1 MIVAGNHVTHSL
13 ERYVPR
19 AAVEWDAD
27 AAATW
32 REVDGTLVFVDIS
45 GFTALSERL
54 ARSGRIGAEE
64 LTDVLNRVF
73 SAMLDLAYERGGALL
88 KFGGDALLLLFT
100 GPDHAVQATSAA
112 VDMRSELRRAADWR
126 TSVGRLGLRMSVG
139 VSSGAVHLF
148 RVGRSHTELLITGP
162 GATMT
167 TEMETTAEAGDIV
180 ISSATRA
187 LLPRGA
193 AVQPKGT
200 GWLLRWRKAP
210 LASSGGIGRAEI
222 DPERMTEFVP
232 VVLREHLRHG
242 RAEPEHR
249 LASIGFLKF
258 KGTDE
263 LMAARGAA
271 AVATALEEIV
281 STVQEAAD
289 DEGVAFLA
297 SDIDSNGGKLIV
309 ATGVPVAQ
317 EDDEGRMLRALR
329 RIAERG
335 TELPLRIGVNR
346 GHVFAGEVGTAY
358 RCAYTVMGD
367 TVNLAARLMAAAQPG
382 EVYATPQVL
391 DSSRTL
397 FETTALEPFYVKGKS
412 APVHAYA
419 VGPEVGSRWVDA
431 TTELPFTG
439 RAVELTALR
448 SELEKTSAGQGS
460 LAVVVGGR
468 GLGKSRLVQEALAG
482 APDLRVVEVRGEPYA
497 TATPYRALRDPFRR
511 ILGVE
516 DGDDAQ
522 RATRL
527 ARAVE
532 AIDPSL
538 MPLLPLIGD
547 VAHVVVP
554 ATPEVDEI
562 EPRFR
567 RDRLADAV
575 ERLLGA
581 ALPPAAA
588 IVIDDAHWLDEAS
601 AHLLGR
607 LAVNADDHQW
617 AIVAV
622 RRDAPGG
629 LMLDGA
635 RAIELAPLK
644 AAETRA
650 LVLAATAAAPLR
662 PDDVELVARRSG
674 GNPLFVQEIVRAA
687 RDAGS
692 IAAIPESLDAVVSTQ
707 IDSLPPL
714 PRRALRYASVLGHR
728 VPRALLDEMLSTDGL
743 RLDASSRRAL
753 AEFLKPDGR
762 AHVRFRHAML
772 QEVAYEGLSYTR
784 RRQLHAATGAA
795 LERLHA
801 EDPEEVADLLSLHYS
816 RAQDHAKAWR
826 YARVAGD
833 GAMKAYANVEAAT
846 HYERAVAA
854 ARRDPE
860 IDQREL
866 AAVWTLLGDARE
878 RSGLFEDAL
887 DAYRRASR
895 LVRDD
900 AVAVASTLLKRARA
914 RERSGAFSL
923 ALRELTHGTRQ
934 LDGLGPVDAGR
945 VRARLLALSASVR
958 QAQGKH
964 REACTV
970 AEAAALEA
978 RLANDDAALA
988 RAYGVMDWANL
999 MLGRLDQAS
1008 HAIAALSLY
1017 ERLGDLDG
1025 QAGVMTTL
1033 GAEAYFHGRW
1043 ADAVQWYTRS
1053 REALLRAGNTWQ
1065 AAGMGVNVG
1074 EVLVNQGRLDEAEP
1088 VLRDAARVLRAAG
1101 FPDGASFADMQL
1113 GRLLAARGETEA
1125 AEQMLE
1131 GARREFARLGIAGS
1145 ALEAAVHLAETM
1157 TRRGDAAGALALL
1170 SSAVRAAG
1178 DDAAVLTAAV
1188 ARVTGAALSAL
1199 GRVAEADA
1207 RVAEG
1212 LAAARHH
1219 NLPYEEALL
1228 LRAKVDIDRAAG
1240 RKPDVVDLTSSE
1252 QILRGL
1258 AVGEH
1263 A

>member
-19 AAVEWDAD
+19 VAVEWDAD
-27 AAATW
+27 AAETW

-54 ARSGRIGAEE
+54 AKSGRIGAEE

-73 SAMLDLAYERGGALL
+73 SAMLDLAYARGGALL

-100 GPDHAVQATSAA
+100 GSEHAVQATSAA
-112 VDMRSELRRAADWR
+112 VEMRSELRRAAEWR

-139 VSSGAVHLF
+139 VHSGLIHLF
-148 RVGRSHTELLITGP
+148 RVGRSHTELLIAGP

-180 ISSATRA
+180 ISPATRA
-187 LLPRGA
+187 LLRPGA
-193 AVQPKGT
+193 AVQPKGA

-210 LASSGGIGRAEI
+210 SASPGEIGRVPVDAQ
-222 DPERMTEFVP
+222 RMMTFVP

-263 LMAARGAA
+263 LMATRGAS
-271 AVATALEEIV
+271 AVAAALEEIV
-281 STVQEAAD
+281 GTVQDAAEEEA
-289 DEGVAFLA
+289 VAFLA
-297 SDIDSNGGKLIV
+297 SDIDSNGGKIIL

-317 EDDEGRMLRALR
+317 EDDEGRMLRTLR

-382 EVYATPQVL
+382 EVYATPHVL

-397 FETTALEPFYVKGKS
+397 FQTAALEPFYVKGKS

-419 VGPEVGSRWVDA
+419 VGPEAGTRPVDA

-439 RAVELTALR
+439 RDAELAALR
-448 SELEKTSAGQGS
+448 AELEKIYVGRGS
-460 LAVVVGGR
+460 LAVIMGGR
-468 GLGKSRLVQEALAG
+468 GLGKTRLVHEALA
-482 APDLRVVEVRGEPYA
+482 AFPEMTVVEAHAQPYA

-511 ILGVE
+511 ILGIE
-516 DGDDAQ
+516 ESGDAPL
-522 RATRL
+522 ATRL
-527 ARAVE
+527 TRAVE
-532 AIDPSL
+532 ALDPSL
-538 MPLLPLIGD
+538 LSLLPLIGD
-547 VAHVVVP
+547 IAHITTP
-554 ATPEVDEI
+554 GTPEVDEI

-567 RDRLADAV
+567 RDRLADVV
-575 ERLLGA
+575 ERLLDA
-581 ALPPAAA
+581 ALPAGAA
-588 IVIDDAHWLDEAS
+588 IVVDDAHWLDEAS
-601 AHLLGR
+601 GHLLAR
-607 LAVNADDHQW
+607 LATSADQHRW
-617 AIVAV
+617 ALVAI
-622 RRDAPGG
+622 RREAPRGFTPDDAI
-629 LMLDGA
+629 
-635 RAIELAPLK
+635 AIELAPLK
-644 AAETRA
+644 AVETRA

-662 PDDVELVARRSG
+662 PHDVELVARRSG

-692 IAAIPESLDAVVSTQ
+692 IDAIPESLEAVVSTQ

-714 PRRALRYASVLGHR
+714 PRRALRYASVLGLR
-728 VPRALLDEMLSTDGL
+728 VPRALLEDISAADGL
-743 RLDASSRRAL
+743 QLDAASRRAL
-753 AEFLKPDGR
+753 AEFLEPDGR
-762 AHVRFRHAML
+762 AHLRFRHAML

-795 LERLHA
+795 LERLHSD
-801 EDPEEVADLLSLHYS
+801 DPEQVADLLSLHYS

-833 GAMKAYANVEAAT
+833 GAMHAYANVEAAT
-846 HYERAVAA
+846 HYERALAA
-854 ARRDPE
+854 ARRVPE
-860 IDQREL
+860 IDPRDL
-866 AAVWTLLGDARE
+866 AAVWTVLGDVRE
-878 RSGLFEDAL
+878 RSGEFEAAL

-895 LVRDD
+895 LVKHD
-900 AVAVASTLLKRARA
+900 AVEVASTLLKRARA
-914 RERSGAFSL
+914 RERAGAFSL
-923 ALRELTHGTRQ
+923 ALRELTHGSRKLEG
-934 LDGLGPVDAGR
+934 LDRADAGR
-945 VRARLLALSASVR
+945 VRARLLALGASVR

-964 REACTV
+964 HEALTV
-970 AEAAALEA
+970 AEAAAVEA
-978 RLANDDAALA
+978 RRTGDDAALA
-988 RAYGVMDWANL
+988 RAYAVMDWANL
-999 MLGRLDQAS
+999 MLGRLDRAGN
-1008 HAIAALSLY
+1008 AIDALGLY

-1043 ADAVQWYTRS
+1043 TDAVEWYSRS

-1088 VLRDAARVLRAAG
+1088 VLRDASRVLRAAG

-1113 GRLLAARGETEA
+1113 GRLLAGRGELEEA
-1125 AEQMLE
+1125 ERLLE
-1131 GARREFARLGIAGS
+1131 GARGEFARLGIAGT
-1145 ALEAAVHLAETM
+1145 ALEAAVHLAETR
-1157 TRRGDAAGALALL
+1157 TRRGDATGALELL
-1170 SSAVRAAG
+1170 ERAIRAAG

-1207 RVAEG
+1207 QVARG
-1212 LAAARHH
+1212 LAAARDH

-1228 LRAKVDIDRAAG
+1228 LRTKVDIDRAAG
-1240 RKPDVVDLTSSE
+1240 RKPDAIDLTDSE
-1252 QILRGL
+1252 QILRTL